1 MRSVYSP
8 CCQKDTHWVLKCF
21 KSEQVNKIWKYR
33 EFLNKT
39 LTFQFRCLLPV
50 EAIEPCSALSVLR
63 CWITMGL
70 VCGWTKSKLIE
81 KSCCDLNLRFLL
93 RGRDFIKGNLPFTLH
108 KAPGISTIL
117 INIER
122 LGCCLLSPGQ
132 GWSAASGGLSPLAT
146 AAAHS
151 SSRSRSRWDRRQC
164 YGPRPWQLDTYNL
177 RRKCYLKKLWCWGY
191 WETWD
196 LGTRI
201 HPHLLATHGPLQTRE

>member
-1 MRSVYSP
+1 MPS
-8 CCQKDTHWVLKCF
+8 Q
-21 KSEQVNKIWKYR
+21 

-151 SSRSRSRWDRRQC
+151 SSRSRSSQD
-164 YGPRPWQLDTYNL
+164 GTGANVMVLAPDNL
-177 RRKCYLKKLWCWGY
+177 IPTIWGENVI
-191 WETWD
+191 WRSCGVEDIGKHGTW
-196 LGTRI
+196 GHGFI
-201 HPHLLATHGPLQTRE
+201 HTC